1 MKILHL
7 SYHTSPFNKQ
17 LGNNDAGGLNV
28 YIKNVIEN
36 FDDEDIHVL
45 VLTGEKSEAVEEKNF
60 KFSSFSLFD
69 ETSSIDEKILLLP
82 EFIELVTEFVK
93 VNQIDLI
100 HAHYW
105 LSGLVAKEI
114 KSKFGIPYIFTAHS
128 YGRFIDEDSKRIV
141 SEYEILSNADLITSS
156 SKFEYNFL
164 NQNYETPKQKLKILY
179 PGVDIDLFK
188 PKTNNI
194 KDNSLLVVGRIQPQ
208 KGQINTLKLFQKL
221 HLLFPDLK
229 LYFIGGPS
237 GKDGKEYLQ
246 TIEREIEQAG
256 LKDKV
261 QFLNST
267 SQEQLINEYNKAKI
281 VVHASQ
287 YETFGLVVL
296 EANSCGVPVV
306 SINQGPLKETIVN
319 GQNGFVAETFE
330 DENLVLFCKNILSD
344 NEFQSQTQLNCLN
357 IAKQYEWKNTV
368 KQLKEIYQ
376 ELIFS

>member
-7 SYHTSPFNKQ
+7 SYHTSPFTKQ
-17 LGNNDAGGLNV
+17 LGSNDAGGLNV
-28 YIKNVIEN
+28 YIKNIIEN
-36 FDDEDIHVL
+36 FDDADFNIS
-45 VLTGEKSEAVEEKNF
+45 VLTGEKSEALEEKKFN
-60 KFSSFSLFD
+60 FSSFSLFD
-69 ETSSIDEKILLLP
+69 KTSSIDEKILLLP

-105 LSGLVAKEI
+105 LSGIVAKEI

-128 YGRFIDEDSKRIV
+128 YGKFIDEDSKRIV
-141 SEYEILSNADLITSS
+141 SEYQILSNADLITSS

-164 NQNYETPKQKLKILY
+164 NQNYETPEQKLRILY
-179 PGVDIDLFK
+179 PGVDVDLFK
-188 PKTNNI
+188 PKTNNV
-194 KDNSLLVVGRIQPQ
+194 KENALLVVGRIQPQ
-208 KGQINTLKLFQKL
+208 KGQINTLKLFYKL
-221 HLLFPDLK
+221 HILFPDLK

-237 GKDGKEYLQ
+237 GNDGKEYLQ
-246 TIEREIEQAG
+246 NIEREIELTG
-256 LKDKV
+256 LKNKV
-261 QFLNST
+261 RFLNSA

-344 NEFQSQTQLNCLN
+344 SEYQSQTQLNCLN

-376 ELIFS
+376 ELKFS

>member
-36 FDDEDIHVL
+36 FDDEDIHVS

-82 EFIELVTEFVK
+82 EFIELVTEFIK

-164 NQNYETPKQKLKILY
+164 NQNYETPEQKLRILY
-179 PGVDIDLFK
+179 PGVDVDLFK
-188 PKTNNI
+188 PKKNNI
-194 KDNSLLVVGRIQPQ
+194 KDNTLLVVGRIQPQ

-261 QFLNST
+261 QFLNSA

-330 DENLVLFCKNILSD
+330 DEDLVLFCKNILSD
-344 NEFQSQTQLNCLN
+344 NEYQSQTQLNCLN

-376 ELIFS
+376 ELKFS

>member
-36 FDDEDIHVL
+36 FDDEDIHVS

-82 EFIELVTEFVK
+82 EFIELVTEFIK

-114 KSKFGIPYIFTAHS
+114 KSKFGIPYIYTAHS
-128 YGRFIDEDSKRIV
+128 YGKFIDEDSKRIV

-164 NQNYETPKQKLKILY
+164 IQNYETPEQKLRIIY
-179 PGVDIDLFK
+179 PGVEVDLFK

-194 KDNSLLVVGRIQPQ
+194 KDNTLLVVGRIQPQ

-261 QFLNST
+261 QFLNSA

-296 EANSCGVPVV
+296 ESNSCGVPVV
-306 SINQGPLKETIVN
+306 SINQGPLKETIIN

-330 DENLVLFCKNILSD
+330 DEDLVLFCKNILSD
-344 NEFQSQTQLNCLN
+344 NDYQSQTHLNCLK

-376 ELIFS
+376 ELKFS